1 MSEFTSQWQRS
12 SSGHKDTMDSPP
24 GTLGLSLEA
33 QELRQP
39 MVWLC
44 MPTTREGIS
53 QGSRGKASGKHHVTK
68 RPSHPVWSHNRNWKT
83 TSHHIPACV
92 PWSYHPHQAAWRR
105 DEAAG
110 STLAQKRVI
119 CSCWVCPNLC
129 DRTPSRRQ
137 HQSKQGMRLERGKW
151 QESRSQH
158 HAGAAA
164 CCQAQRL
171 LQGLSR
177 IWWTQQGGQ
186 G

>member
-1 MSEFTSQWQRS
+1 MGTRIRWIHLQGPWDSVWKLRS
-12 SSGHKDTMDSPP
+12 SGSPWCDSACPQRGKVSSRGPGAKHLANIMSQRDLHTPCGHTTETERLQATTSPLVSP
-24 GTLGLSLEA
+24 G
-33 QELRQP
+33 
-39 MVWLC
+39 
-44 MPTTREGIS
+44 PTT
-53 QGSRGKASGKHHVTK
+53 
-68 RPSHPVWSHNRNWKT
+68 
-83 TSHHIPACV
+83 
-92 PWSYHPHQAAWRR
+92 PHQAAWRR

-119 CSCWVCPNLC
+119 GSCWVCPNLC

-177 IWWTQQGGQ
+177 IW
-186 G
+186 

>member
-1 MSEFTSQWQRS
+1 MAEEQQWARGYDGFTFRDPGTQLG
-12 SSGHKDTMDSPP
+12 SSG
-24 GTLGLSLEA
+24 A
-33 QELRQP
+33 QP

-44 MPTTREGIS
+44 MPTPRDGIS
-53 QGSRGKASGKHHVTK
+53 QGSRGKAPGKHHVTETFTPRAVTQQK
-68 RPSHPVWSHNRNWKT
+68 LKDYKPPPVSPGPIT
-83 TSHHIPACV
+83 
-92 PWSYHPHQAAWRR
+92 PHQAAWRR
-105 DEAAG
+105 DGAAG

-158 HAGAAA
+158 HAGTAA
-164 CCQAQRL
+164 CCWAQRL
-171 LQGLSR
+171 LQGLSC
-177 IWWTQQGGQ
+177 IQWTQQGGQ